1 MLRMNELKNIF
12 RKFSDISNLKS
23 AFVAS
28 IPVMTGY
35 CSVGFAFGL
44 LVVSWGYP
52 WFLALIMPVFIYA
65 GAAQFLALSF
75 FLNNTGYI
83 DIIITIFLLNA
94 RHMVYGISMLNKYKN
109 TSYFKPYLIFSLTDE
124 TYAIL
129 TLAKIPETINKKR
142 FYFYVSLLDQL
153 YWITGCICGALFG
166 KIVTFNTN
174 GLDFALTALFVVI
187 LIEQYKSSVSRI
199 PFAIALVCSVIAFFL
214 SKQYMLLIS
223 IFMSIAVLFFARR
236 LITDNEP
243 G

>member
-1 MLRMNELKNIF
+1 MIMMTDRKNTFRRLSDPSTLKT
-12 RKFSDISNLKS
+12 
-23 AFVAS
+23 AFIAS
-28 IPVMTGY
+28 IPVMAGY

-44 LVVSWGYP
+44 LVVSSGYP
-52 WFLALIMPVFIYA
+52 WFLALIMPVIIYA

-75 FLNNTGYI
+75 FANNTGFI
-83 DIIITIFLLNA
+83 DIIITTFLLNA

-109 TSYFKPYLIFSLTDE
+109 TSFFKPYLIFSLTDE

-129 TLAKIPETINKKR
+129 TSAKVPEEINDKL
-142 FYFYVSLLDQL
+142 FYFYISFLDQL

-166 KIVTFNTN
+166 TIVAFNTK

-187 LIEQYKSSVSRI
+187 LIEQYKTARSKI

-223 IFMSIAVLFFARR
+223 ISMSIVILFFSRR
-236 LITDNEP
+236 AITDNESS
-243 G
+243 